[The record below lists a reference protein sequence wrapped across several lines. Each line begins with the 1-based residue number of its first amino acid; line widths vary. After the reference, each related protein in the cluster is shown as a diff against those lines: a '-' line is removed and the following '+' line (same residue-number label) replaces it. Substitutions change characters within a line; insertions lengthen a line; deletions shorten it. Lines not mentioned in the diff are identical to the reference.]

1 MELDGVEKRTK
12 EIKVRL
18 TVEEFDRLNAIKTK
32 PQLAVWIRELALNP
46 TTDMF
51 TKSFGRQSVL
61 KLDDDIER
69 QLAIANNNLN
79 QVARALNTLVS
90 TGKADALSTVIQI
103 AEVEAIGEVIE
114 EIFKVVKIKT
124 KKIKDDR

>member
-1 MELDGVEKRTK
+1 MESDGVEKRTK

-46 TTDMF
+46 TADMF
-51 TKSFGRQSVL
+51 IKSSKKTIF
-61 KLDDDIER
+61 KLNDEVER

-90 TGKADALSTVIQI
+90 SGRGDALSTVIQI
-103 AEVEAIGEVIE
+103 AEVEAIGEIIE
-114 EIFKVVKIKT
+114 DIFKIVNE
-124 KKIKDDR
+124 KKNKG

>member
-1 MELDGVEKRTK
+1 MELDCIEKRTK
-12 EIKVRL
+12 EIKIRL

-46 TTDMF
+46 TADMF
-51 TKSFGRQSVL
+51 TKSFGNKTVL

-79 QVARALNTLVS
+79 QVARALNTLVV

-103 AEVEAIGEVIE
+103 AEIESIGGVIE
-114 EIFKVVKIKT
+114 DIFKVVKA
-124 KKIKDDR
+124 KKNKNDS

>member
-1 MELDGVEKRTK
+1 MESDGVEKRTK

-46 TTDMF
+46 TADMF
-51 TKSFGRQSVL
+51 IKSSKKTIF
-61 KLDDDIER
+61 KLNDEVER

-90 TGKADALSTVIQI
+90 SGRGDALSTVIQI
-103 AEVEAIGEVIE
+103 AEIEAIGEVIE
-114 EIFKVVKIKT
+114 EIFKMVNA
-124 KKIKDDR
+124 KKNKG

>member
-1 MELDGVEKRTK
+1 MELDVVAKRTK

-46 TTDMF
+46 TADMF
-51 TKSFGRQSVL
+51 IKSSKKTIL

-79 QVARALNTLVS
+79 QVARALNTLVA
-90 TGKADALSTVIQI
+90 TGKVDALSTVIQI

-114 EIFKVVKIKT
+114 EIFKIVKE
-124 KKIKDDR
+124 KKSRI